1 MKYLSVKQT
10 AEKWGISGTMVRRYC
25 VQGRIPKAIQKE
37 DGWKI
42 PDNAKKPSNDP
53 NVGNKK
59 KEQPPLVKKLL
70 KQKTKKTYHG
80 LYDYVVINLT
90 YSSCRMASNRLTHKQ
105 VEMIFRKG
113 KVDDM
118 FEAVKVSDM
127 VEALNHCVCVD
138 YILAH
143 LDEPLSTKSIKA
155 LHKLL
160 TYGTV
165 DARVERVAPG
175 EFRTVASKRKES
187 FIGAAK
193 NINDKLKQLVA
204 EYEALGEK
212 TIEDVLDFHV
222 QFERIFPFEDCNG
235 RIGRLIMFK
244 ECLRNNITP
253 FIIDDK
259 RRNKYLAGLRTW
271 PQEREIMLATVNE
284 VQQSFAEQ
292 IARHDLL
299 EKGVRYSPVPY
310 EEN

>member
-1 MKYLSVKQT
+1 MKYLSVRQT
-10 AEKWGISGTMVRRYC
+10 AEKWGISSTMVRRYC
-25 VQGRIPKAIQKE
+25 VQGRIPKATQKE

-42 PDNAKKPSNDP
+42 PENAKKPTGEP
-53 NVGNKK
+53 ATTNKK
-59 KEQPPLVKKLL
+59 KEYSPLAKKLL
-70 KQKTKKTYHG
+70 KQKTKKSYHG

-90 YSSCRMASNRLTHKQ
+90 YSSCRMASNRLTRKQ

-143 LDEPLSTKSIKA
+143 LDEPLSPKSIKA

-175 EFRTVASKRKES
+175 EFRTVSSKRKES
-187 FIGAAK
+187 FIEAAK
-193 NINDKLKQLVA
+193 DISGKLKQLTA
-204 EYEALGEK
+204 EYEALEGKE
-212 TIEDVLDFHV
+212 IEDVLDFHV
-222 QFERIFPFEDCNG
+222 QFEKIFPFEDCNG
-235 RIGRLIMFK
+235 RVGRLIMFK

-259 RRNKYLAGLRTW
+259 RRSKYLAGLRAW
-271 PQEREIMLATVNE
+271 PQEKEILLALINE
-284 VQQSFAEQ
+284 VQQAFADQ
-292 IARHDLL
+292 VVRYNLL
-299 EKGVRYSPVPY
+299 EKGIRFSPISY
-310 EEN
+310 EE